1 MFHKILFAGFILFL
15 VGLGFVFANASK
27 TGKLEEKYKSYGFV
41 QSDVHYEKMEKS
53 WGEQGLIFYQLKFPG
68 LNVPHHVEKMVLNM
82 NDKGLNARLSN
93 VRLNVKQAMQNLYSS
108 EPMQALDNY
117 VPYRDFFNRI
127 LTSLSL
133 LGVDEFVGDILV
145 NTTYSD
151 LKTMRFSIQVN
162 QDKKET
168 LVLDGVIHVPVVGLP
183 QLSDLWRGRL
193 ESADIQIK
201 DKSKLRQY
209 IDYAKSRKFEV
220 PQTLK
225 NGIISLKKLS
235 QKLPKLSDIM
245 R

>member
-15 VGLGFVFANASK
+15 VGLGFIFASASK
-27 TGKLEEKYKSYGFV
+27 TNQLEEKYKSYGFI

-68 LNVPHHVEKMVLNM
+68 LNVPHRVEKMILNM
-82 NDKGLNARLSN
+82 NDKGLNARLTN
-93 VRLNVKQAMQNLYSS
+93 VHLNVKQAMQNLYPSDT
-108 EPMQALDNY
+108 MQALNKY
-117 VPYRDFFNRI
+117 VPYQDFFNRI

-133 LGVDEFVGDILV
+133 LGIDEFVGDILV

-151 LKTMRFSIQVN
+151 LKTMNFSIQIN

-168 LVLDGVIHVPVVGLP
+168 LVVDGVIHVPVVGLP
-183 QLSDLWRGRL
+183 QLSDLWQGDL
-193 ESADIQIK
+193 KSADIQVK
-201 DKSKLRQY
+201 DKSKLKRY
-209 IDYAKSRKFEV
+209 IDYAKSRQFEI

-235 QKLPKLSDIM
+235 RKLPKLSDIM